1 MKRIL
6 ILIAIVMSSMNPT
19 TLYSM
24 EGFEVMEGAIEQE
37 LQADETHL
45 TLEQRVA
52 VLEQNQKQFVTHH
65 EHVKLADGLVD
76 KIRKFEERK
85 SRGDAVHPLAT
96 DLEMINTD
104 GLLDS
109 DPADPED
116 KGTTNPGSSDPS
128 LPADLPQASSSLSLN
143 HPTIAGAIALGFHLV
158 GGKDRVKQACGPF
171 NEPTKKAV
179 AQLVEGAVLANVFNA
194 TWPKI
199 SHGEARNSIA
209 YTASFVAVHVAAKL
223 LKPLVLQKLGMADSD
238 STVDDNSGTSN
249 NSTNISDDLDL
260 DGTDPEIK
268 GLIKNLKN
276 NIAWGQ
282 LLAEAAIAY
291 ALAPLLMSR

>member
-1 MKRIL
+1 
-6 ILIAIVMSSMNPT
+6 
-19 TLYSM
+19 
-24 EGFEVMEGAIEQE
+24 
-37 LQADETHL
+37 
-45 TLEQRVA
+45 
-52 VLEQNQKQFVTHH
+52 
-65 EHVKLADGLVD
+65 
-76 KIRKFEERK
+76 
-85 SRGDAVHPLAT
+85 
-96 DLEMINTD
+96 
-104 GLLDS
+104 
-109 DPADPED
+109 
-116 KGTTNPGSSDPS
+116 
-128 LPADLPQASSSLSLN
+128 
-143 HPTIAGAIALGFHLV
+143 
-158 GGKDRVKQACGPF
+158 
-171 NEPTKKAV
+171 
-179 AQLVEGAVLANVFNA
+179 VLANVFNA